1 MPGMGRVVEALLAMS
16 MPSWRDGGYRRSLSA
31 KLGMGEGNCCRSLQ
45 RVDALDRTGSGK
57 TPPGCGLH
65 NAPSPA
71 VVPTQPSGLPLSPS
85 PRPCSTQQL
94 ALLAPQLRPELR
106 SEDASSPSTVP
117 RLPRAALCSR
127 LYRPGEW
134 KNPTPDL

>member
-65 NAPSPA
+65 NAPSP
-71 VVPTQPSGLPLSPS
+71 
-85 PRPCSTQQL
+85 
-94 ALLAPQLRPELR
+94 
-106 SEDASSPSTVP
+106 
-117 RLPRAALCSR
+117 RAALCSR